1 LNTSTTTPT
10 ATSDRIAAGT
20 TDPAPGSYQIDPSH
34 SSLEAVARH
43 LMVSKVR
50 GRFGDFGGTIV
61 VADDVTQSRVEVEI
75 DAASI
80 NTHDVQRDG
89 HLRSDDFLD
98 VERFG
103 KLRFVSTQVERVGSD
118 WKVRGDL
125 TIRDVTQAVTLD
137 VSYLG
142 QLSDPWG
149 NTRAAFSAT
158 TQLDRESFG
167 MTWNQALEAGGVV
180 VGKTLNIE
188 LEIEAV
194 LQAE

>member
-50 GRFGDFGGTIV
+50 GRFGDFAGTIV

-125 TIRDVTQAVTLD
+125 TIRDVTQAVTLA

>member
-1 LNTSTTTPT
+1 MNTSTTTPT

>member
-1 LNTSTTTPT
+1 VNSSTTAPE
-10 ATSDRIAAGT
+10 RT
-20 TDPAPGSYQIDPSH
+20 TVPASGSYQIDPSH
-34 SSLEAVARH
+34 SSVEAVARH

-80 NTHDVQRDG
+80 NTHDAQRDG
-89 HLRSDDFLD
+89 HLRSGDFLAA
-98 VERFG
+98 ERYP
-103 KLRFVSTQVERVGSD
+103 KLRFVSTQVEQDGSD

-125 TIRDVTQAVTLD
+125 TIRDVTQAATLD

-158 TQLDRESFG
+158 TRLDRESFG

>member
-1 LNTSTTTPT
+1 MNTSTTTPT

-180 VGKTLNIE
+180 V
-188 LEIEAV
+188 ARR
-194 LQAE
+194 